1 MPRRIMEVMNWRVRR
16 VARAIVP
23 VKPVECQYCDMAARL
38 GSGGDGMVGV
48 GVCFVSCS
56 VL

>member
-48 GVCFVSCS
+48 GFCFVSCS
-56 VL
+56 ML